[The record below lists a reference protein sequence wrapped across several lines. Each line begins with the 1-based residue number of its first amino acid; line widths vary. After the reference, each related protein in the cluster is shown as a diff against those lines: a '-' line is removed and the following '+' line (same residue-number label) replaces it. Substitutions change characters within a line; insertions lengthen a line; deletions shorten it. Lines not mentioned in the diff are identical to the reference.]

1 VSSPDMSAE
10 ICGVALEHPI
20 VNGSGTLDALTA
32 GTLGLSAFVT
42 KTVTLNPRAGNP
54 PPRIAETPAGMVNSI
69 GLANPGL
76 EAFCERHLPRLAELG
91 VPLIVSVGGW
101 SREEYATAVARI
113 GSHPAVAAIE
123 LNVSCPNVD
132 TGCISIGTDRDETR
146 ALLQRCRAETDRP
159 LLAKLSPSVA
169 DVAAIATAAAEG
181 GAHGLVLINTVRGM
195 ALDRTTLQPLLGGGG
210 GGLSGPAVKPVAL
223 HAVYHS
229 RAATGLPVIG
239 MGGIASAQDCLEF
252 LAAGASLV
260 GVGTAL
266 FRDPGLPSRLLAEL
280 ARLLADRGVCTL
292 GDIIGLAHPDHHKAQ
307 VEVDV
312 NQ

>member
-1 VSSPDMSAE
+1 MSSPDMSAD

-54 PPRIAETPAGMVNSI
+54 PPRIAETAAGMVNSI

-132 TGCISIGTDRDETR
+132 TGCISIGTDPEETR

-169 DVAAIATAAAEG
+169 DVAA
-181 GAHGLVLINTVRGM
+181 
-195 ALDRTTLQPLLGGGG
+195 
-210 GGLSGPAVKPVAL
+210 
-223 HAVYHS
+223 
-229 RAATGLPVIG
+229 
-239 MGGIASAQDCLEF
+239 
-252 LAAGASLV
+252 
-260 GVGTAL
+260 
-266 FRDPGLPSRLLAEL
+266 
-280 ARLLADRGVCTL
+280 
-292 GDIIGLAHPDHHKAQ
+292 
-307 VEVDV
+307 
-312 NQ
+312 